1 VVTPDIKRPGSSK
14 LLYIDLGAGF
24 YRLGGA
30 ALAQCFGQVG
40 DACPDVIDSSF
51 LKRAFCAMQELI
63 GSGTILAGH
72 DRSDGGLITT
82 LLEMAFAGNCGLDVQ
97 LPARSG
103 IDALAILFAEEL
115 GLVAEY
121 PADAEKQVLALF
133 KEFNVPVT
141 LIGAATAGKRIVIK
155 IDTAT
160 VLDED
165 MSELRALWEE
175 TSHRLDLL
183 QTNPDCVIQEKE
195 AIYERPGPAFAV
207 TFDAVPTSELLLSR
221 ASKPLVAVLREEGSN
236 SDREMAAAFYH
247 AGFEPYD
254 VTMSDLLAGRIT
266 LERFKGLAM
275 VGGFSYA
282 DVMDSAK
289 GWAGTVRF
297 HSNLARQFETF
308 YDRSDTFSLGICNG
322 CQLMALLGWVPWRG
336 IADELQPRFIHNLSG
351 RFESRFTTV
360 RIEKSPAIMLTGM
373 EGSVLGVWVAHG
385 EGRAHFPD
393 KTVFHDVL
401 AKGLAP
407 VRFVDDIGVATEVY
421 PYNPNGSPKG
431 IAALCS
437 PDGRHFAIMPHP
449 ERTCQKW
456 NWAWMPEEMQRTLP
470 VSPWLRIFQNAREWC
485 DGQT

>member
-1 VVTPDIKRPGSSK
+1 
-14 LLYIDLGAGF
+14 
-24 YRLGGA
+24 
-30 ALAQCFGQVG
+30 
-40 DACPDVIDSSF
+40 
-51 LKRAFCAMQELI
+51 M
-63 GSGTILAGH
+63 
-72 DRSDGGLITT
+72 
-82 LLEMAFAGNCGLDVQ
+82 
-97 LPARSG
+97 
-103 IDALAILFAEEL
+103 
-115 GLVAEY
+115 
-121 PADAEKQVLALF
+121 
-133 KEFNVPVT
+133 
-141 LIGAATAGKRIVIK
+141 LIGAATVGKRIVIK

-165 MSELRALWEE
+165 MPELRALWEE

-183 QTNPDCVIQEKE
+183 QANPDCVMQEKE
-195 AIYERPGPAFAV
+195 AIYDRAGPAFEV
-207 TFDAVPTSELLLSR
+207 TFDVAPTPEIILKRS
-221 ASKPLVAVLREEGSN
+221 SKPLVAILREEGSN

-254 VTMSDLLAGRIT
+254 VTMSDILAGRMT

-297 HSNLARQFETF
+297 HANLARQFEAF
-308 YDRSDTFSLGICNG
+308 YDRPDTFSLGICNG

-336 IADELQPRFIHNLSG
+336 IADEVQPRFIHNLSG
-351 RFESRFTTV
+351 RFESRFATV
-360 RIEKSPAIMLTGM
+360 RIDKSPAIMLNGM

-393 KTVFHDVL
+393 DAIIQDVL

-407 VRFVDDIGVATEVY
+407 VRFVDDTGVATEVY
-421 PYNPNGSPKG
+421 PFNPNGSPKG

-449 ERTCQKW
+449 ERTAQKW
-456 NWAWMPEEMQRTLP
+456 NWAWMPEEMHRTLS